1 MQKNHNCIKVNES
14 LYIALA
20 GVSESIGL
28 SVFIFSHF
36 FFFFFFNRF
45 FPVVTIL
52 YCLHRDSF
60 NLIKIIKLIT
70 RPIISTNFSYK
81 W

>member
-36 FFFFFFNRF
+36 FFFFFNRLGSVGL
-45 FPVVTIL
+45 PNIAYIVI
-52 YCLHRDSF
+52 H
-60 NLIKIIKLIT
+60 
-70 RPIISTNFSYK
+70 
-81 W
+81 

>member
-36 FFFFFFNRF
+36 FFFNRLGSVGL
-45 FPVVTIL
+45 PNIAYIVI
-52 YCLHRDSF
+52 H
-60 NLIKIIKLIT
+60 
-70 RPIISTNFSYK
+70 
-81 W
+81 